1 MDTLANIVGS
11 LPDTISIVATSKEV
25 VWHSCPDTITNNDI
39 CFAIIICI
47 AVLIGI
53 TIIGHYVCKGIAT
66 TQLNKLNELKS
77 RQGHE
82 ISKLIKE
89 AEIKASAN
97 QFNAEQTKKQREW
110 VSEADK
116 LKNELERQNIRVKE
130 AEVDKRISDLKKEN
144 PTKQKDIQS

>member
-1 MDTLANIVGS
+1 ML
-11 LPDTISIVATSKEV
+11 
-25 VWHSCPDTITNNDI
+25 CNNNLHCRFNWDYYNWPL
-39 CFAIIICI
+39 CLQRYCN
-47 AVLIGI
+47 
-53 TIIGHYVCKGIAT
+53 

-144 PTKQKDIQS
+144 PTKQKNIQS